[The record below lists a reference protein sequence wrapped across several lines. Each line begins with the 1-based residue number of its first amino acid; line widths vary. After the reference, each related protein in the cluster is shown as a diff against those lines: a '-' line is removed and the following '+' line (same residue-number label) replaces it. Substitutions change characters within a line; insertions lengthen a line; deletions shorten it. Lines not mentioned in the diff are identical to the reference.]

1 MRKFSQISFLGLSLV
16 FSLVSCKGN
25 GGEKIQKTPLLFG
38 TKEFVSQEVDSL
50 SHMKKLED
58 ESVLQKMIAGKDNF
72 VLIVMG
78 RGETGSHSTCGC
90 WNRFHE
96 QNIVSFQREFNFLFY
111 YIYSDQLT
119 SSLGLSLGVEKATI
133 GIFKDGELVAQNNDA
148 DEVSPFYTS
157 YEVFK
162 TWMLNRIELPR
173 VFFVNKEQLDSLY
186 AGSQEFT
193 IYFSR
198 QRCGDCSYLQRGLY
212 SSWYESHLTGVQDSY
227 IIDCDAPGIAS
238 IVDEDG
244 QVHYRDEDSEYGKA
258 AAEQYNAFKVEYGL
272 AYSSYNPAGY
282 SQGVFPTIFHVNPD
296 GVSKTGDVIDAS
308 GVFFNETIQD
318 GKVTESYFDGSR
330 DNLEIFSYLN
340 KVEKKNLVGVETSNN
355 HEGLEECVKPLLNAL
370 LDYCVGE
377 AK

>member
-1 MRKFSQISFLGLSLV
+1 MSKFSQISFLGLSLV
-16 FSLVSCKGN
+16 FSLVSCGGN

-58 ESVLQKMIAGKDNF
+58 ESVLQKMIVGKDNF

-119 SSLGLSLGVEKATI
+119 SPLGLSLGV
-133 GIFKDGELVAQNNDA
+133 D
-148 DEVSPFYTS
+148 TS
-157 YEVFK
+157 YEAFK

-173 VFFVNKEQLDSLY
+173 VFFVNKEQLDALY

-198 QRCGDCSYLQRGLY
+198 QRCGDCSYMQRGLY

-238 IVDEDG
+238 IMDENG
-244 QVHYRDEDSEYGKA
+244 QVHYRDEDSEYGQA
-258 AAEQYNAFKVEYGL
+258 ATEQYNAFKVEYGL
-272 AYSSYNPAGY
+272 AYSSSNPAGY
-282 SQGVFPTIFHVNPD
+282 NQGVFPTIFHVNPD
-296 GVSKTGDVIDAS
+296 GTNKTGDVIDAS

-330 DNLEIFSYLN
+330 DNLEIFSYLS
-340 KVEKKNLVGVETSNN
+340 KVEKKNLV
-355 HEGLEECVKPLLNAL
+355 
-370 LDYCVGE
+370 
-377 AK
+377 

>member
-1 MRKFSQISFLGLSLV
+1 MSKFSQISFLGLSLV
-16 FSLVSCKGN
+16 FSLVSCGGN

-58 ESVLQKMIAGKDNF
+58 ESVLQKMIVGKDNF

-78 RGETGSHSTCGC
+78 RGETGNHSTCGC

-96 QNIVSFQREFNFLFY
+96 QNIVSFQRKFNFLFY
-111 YIYSDQLT
+111 YIYSDQLH

-133 GIFKDGELVAQNNDA
+133 GIFRHGELIAQNSDA
-148 DEVSPFYTS
+148 DEASPFYTS
-157 YEVFK
+157 YEAFK
-162 TWMLNRIELPR
+162 TWMLARIELPR
-173 VFFVNKEQLDSLY
+173 VFFVSREQLNSLY

-198 QRCGDCSYLQRGLY
+198 QRCGDCSYMQRGLY

-238 IVDEDG
+238 IVDEKG
-244 QVHYRDEDSEYGKA
+244 QIHYRGEDSELGKA
-258 AAEQYNAFKVEYGL
+258 ATEQYNAFKVEYGL
-272 AYSSYNPAGY
+272 AYSSSNPAGY
-282 SQGVFPTIFHVNPD
+282 SEGVFPTIFHVNPD
-296 GVSKTGDVIDAS
+296 GTNKTGDVIDAS

-318 GKVTESYFDGSR
+318 GKVSKSYFDGTR
-330 DNLEIFSYLN
+330 DKLEIFSYLS
-340 KVEKKNLVGVETSNN
+340 KVENKNLI
-355 HEGLEECVKPLLNAL
+355 GLEASNTHEDLERHVKPLFDAL

-377 AK
+377 AR

>member
-1 MRKFSQISFLGLSLV
+1 MSKFSQISFLGLSLV
-16 FSLVSCKGN
+16 FSLVSCGGN

-58 ESVLQKMIAGKDNF
+58 ESVLQKMIVGKDNF

-78 RGETGSHSTCGC
+78 RGETGNHSTCGC

-119 SSLGLSLGVEKATI
+119 SPLGLSLGVEKATI
-133 GIFKDGELVAQNNDA
+133 GIFNRGELVAQNSDA
-148 DEVSPFYTS
+148 DEASPFYTS
-157 YEVFK
+157 YEAFK

-173 VFFVNKEQLDSLY
+173 VFFVNKEQLDALY

-198 QRCGDCSYLQRGLY
+198 QRCGDCSYMQRGLY

-238 IVDEDG
+238 IVDENG
-244 QVHYRDEDSEYGKA
+244 QIHYRDEDSEYGQA
-258 AAEQYNAFKVEYGL
+258 ATEQYNAFKVEYGL
-272 AYSSYNPAGY
+272 AYSSSNPAGY
-282 SQGVFPTIFHVNPD
+282 NQGVFPTIFHVNPD
-296 GVSKTGDVIDAS
+296 GTNKTGDVIDAS

-330 DNLEIFSYLN
+330 DNLEIFSYLS
-340 KVEKKNLVGVETSNN
+340 KVEKKNLVGVKTTNN
-355 HEGLEECVKPLLNAL
+355 HEGLEESVKPLLNAL